1 MPVGLTILLL
11 FQLIG
16 EILAY
21 ATHGAVPG
29 PVIGMALIFLC
40 LFLFK
45 GQDRLKAFE
54 THTLSASRLLLA
66 NLGVLFVPAG
76 VGIVQHLDMVAD
88 RGPQLIATILLSTLA
103 TLLVTVSTFL
113 LTKRLMGARKDG

>member
-21 ATHGAVPG
+21 TTHGVVPG

-40 LFLFK
+40 LSLLR
-45 GQDRLKAFE
+45 GRDRLKAFE
-54 THTLSASRLLLA
+54 THTISASRLLLA

-76 VGIVQHLDMVAD
+76 VGIVQHLDLLAD
-88 RGPQLIATILLSTLA
+88 HGAALIATILLSTLA
-103 TLLVTVSTFL
+103 TLMVTVSTFL
-113 LTKRLMGARKDG
+113 LTKRLMGARNDG